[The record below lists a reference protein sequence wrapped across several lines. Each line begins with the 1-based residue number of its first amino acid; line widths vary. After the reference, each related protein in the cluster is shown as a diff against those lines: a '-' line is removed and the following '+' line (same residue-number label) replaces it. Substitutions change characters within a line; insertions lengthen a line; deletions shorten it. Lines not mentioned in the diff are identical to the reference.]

1 MAFLIKVLLSVG
13 IDKLFLN
20 MKKNIILLLV
30 LMFAANVN
38 AQREYRVVG
47 QRGNKVEVSRC
58 DDVYVGTPIVGQRCE
73 TADGVV
79 FDRVVNEAQS
89 CENVLVKEQKV
100 VNYYHMTEEVENHFY
115 ISNTPTVREKHYQPG
130 QTYGYTDNCGYK
142 KYGSITTPTQEDW
155 YFYFQL
161 NSDFLTNTSE
171 IGHLIEYARRNQY
184 SQLYIDAYSDR
195 DTGNKQYNM
204 ELSKRRADRIV
215 GILLNEGVNPDRL
228 NIRCHG
234 SINQIYR
241 TNNLNRC
248 VTVKTSVR

>member
-1 MAFLIKVLLSVG
+1 
-13 IDKLFLN
+13 

-58 DDVYVGTPIVGQRCE
+58 DDVYVGTPIVEQRCE

-100 VNYYHMTEEVENHFY
+100 VNYYHMTEEVENHYY
-115 ISNTPTVREKHYQPG
+115 ISNAPVVRSNPPVVRRDLPKPRQGGYVDSRGYHK
-130 QTYGYTDNCGYK
+130 YTDNRGYTGVSTK
-142 KYGSITTPTQEDW
+142 DDW
-155 YFYFQL
+155 YFYFQI
-161 NSDFLTNTSE
+161 NSDYLTNTSE
-171 IGHLIEYARRNQY
+171 IGHLIEYAKRNQY

-195 DTGNKQYNM
+195 DTGDEQYNM

-215 GILLNEGVNPDRL
+215 GILLTEGINPDRL
-228 NIRCHG
+228 NIKYHG
-234 SINQIYR
+234 SVNQIYR

-248 VTVKTSVR
+248 VTVKTGAR